1 MTFVIE
7 REPDRA
13 ALGRHATRD
22 VAAELRR
29 LLDEQEH
36 VRMMFAA
43 APSQSET
50 LHGLAT
56 EPGIDWSR
64 VTAFHMDE
72 YLGLP
77 SGAEQ
82 RFGNWLQREFFEAAP
97 LGEVHLIDTSDAVE
111 GTRSYAALLSAAPLD
126 VVCLGIGANGHI
138 AFNDPSTADLDDP
151 ESVKVVALEEASRRQ
166 QVDDGCFGAL
176 ADVPTHAITVTVPPI
191 LAARRLFCMVPG
203 SLKANAVKATVMA
216 DVSPRT
222 PSTALRQHPAC
233 TLYLDADSSALL
245 RAS

>member
-1 MTFVIE
+1 
-7 REPDRA
+7 
-13 ALGRHATRD
+13 
-22 VAAELRR
+22 
-29 LLDEQEH
+29 
-36 VRMMFAA
+36 MMFAA

-50 LHGLAT
+50 LHALAT

-77 SGAEQ
+77 PGAEQ
-82 RFGNWLQREFFEAAP
+82 RFGNWLQREFFEAVP
-97 LGEVHLIDTSDAVE
+97 LGEVQLIDTSDAGE

-138 AFNDPSTADLDDP
+138 AFNDPSTADFDDP
-151 ESVKVVALEEASRRQ
+151 EAVKVVPLEEASRRQ

-203 SLKANAVKATVMA
+203 SLKASAVRATVMA
-216 DVSPRT
+216 DVSPST
-222 PSTALRQHPAC
+222 PSTALREHPAC

-245 RAS
+245 PSP